1 MTMTVILD
9 DTGVH
14 RRQNGI
20 VAGVGQRTERI
31 ILGTAFIVIVLAA
44 WQLVTALGIE
54 PPIIL
59 PSPAAVIAAFQG
71 LFTSSDI
78 WADFAAS
85 GAELLYG
92 FALAAIVGV
101 VAGLLIGWY
110 PRVGYFFDPFINL
123 LYAIPRVALGPLL
136 IVWLGIGL
144 NSKVALVFLIAV
156 FPVLVNTSS
165 GIRSLDQHL
174 VRVARCFGANDL
186 KIFRTIAL
194 PGSVP
199 FILGGLRLAVGQ
211 SLIGVFVA
219 ELLGAQHGVGAMV
232 QNAGE
237 QFQTDLVFAGL
248 LIFAIAGMLL
258 TAIVRWLERRFDA
271 WRV

>member
-1 MTMTVILD
+1 MATTLILD
-9 DTGVH
+9 EA
-14 RRQNGI
+14 GI
-20 VAGVGQRTERI
+20 PRSRGGAIARVSPRSERI
-31 ILGTAFIVIVLAA
+31 LLGTASIIIVLVT
-44 WQLVTALGIE
+44 WQLVTALGLE

-59 PSPAAVIAAFQG
+59 PSPAAVIAAFRG
-71 LFTSSDI
+71 IFSSPDV

-85 GAELLYG
+85 GAELFYG
-92 FALAAIVGV
+92 FALATLVGIT
-101 VAGLLIGWY
+101 AGLLIGWY
-110 PRVGYFFDPFINL
+110 PRVGYFFDPFLNL
-123 LYAIPRVALGPLL
+123 LYATPRVALGPLL

-144 NSKVALVFLIAV
+144 NSKVALVFLVAV

-165 GIRSLDQHL
+165 GVRSLDPHL
-174 VRVARCFGANDL
+174 VRVARCFGAGDL

-219 ELLGAQHGVGAMV
+219 ELLGAQHGIGAMV
-232 QNAGE
+232 QTAGE

-248 LIFAIAGMLL
+248 LIFALAGMLL
-258 TAIVRWLERRFDA
+258 TAAVRWLERHFDA

>member
-1 MTMTVILD
+1 MATIVLD
-9 DTGVH
+9 DSGAPKRHDGSVF
-14 RRQNGI
+14 
-20 VAGVGQRTERI
+20 AAMGQRSERI
-31 ILGTAFIVIVLAA
+31 VLGTAFIAVLFVV

-59 PSPAAVIAAFQG
+59 PSPAGVVSALGG
-71 LFTSSDI
+71 LFSSSDI
-78 WADFAAS
+78 WFDLEES
-85 GAELLYG
+85 GKELFYG
-92 FALAAIVGV
+92 LALAAAVGIIG
-101 VAGLLIGWY
+101 GLAIGWY
-110 PRVGYFFDPFINL
+110 PRLGYFLDPFINF

-144 NSKVALVFLIAV
+144 SSKVALVFLIAV

-165 GIRSLDQHL
+165 GVRSLDQHL
-174 VRVARCFGANDL
+174 LRVARCFGASDL

-211 SLIGVFVA
+211 ALIGVFVA
-219 ELLGAQHGVGAMV
+219 ELLGAQHGVGALID
-232 QNAGE
+232 NAGQ
-237 QFQTDLVFAGL
+237 QFQTDIVFAGL
-248 LIFAIAGMLL
+248 LIFAVAGMVL
-258 TAIVRWLERRFDA
+258 TGLVRWLEHRFDA